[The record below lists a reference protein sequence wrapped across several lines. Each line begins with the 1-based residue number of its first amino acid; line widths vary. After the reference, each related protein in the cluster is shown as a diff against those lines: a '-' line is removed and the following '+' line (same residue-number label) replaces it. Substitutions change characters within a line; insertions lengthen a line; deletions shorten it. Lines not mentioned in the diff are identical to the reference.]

1 MRSKT
6 IRRLI
11 IAGVLFGAICAAGVH
26 RGKAQMKS
34 EVTTVALTARMPG
47 GVSVQWVSLPGTQF
61 VQDSGLRA
69 DLVVID
75 TTWHIGLGQ
84 NVGARCRLMGRDPGE
99 AGIFVLK
106 KVGEAPDPAVY
117 GFLSRPP
124 PTQVSL
130 LKELQPQRG
139 RQMRTDGL
147 LLVGTDTPTHKER
160 VLLMTVTAL

>member
-1 MRSKT
+1 
-6 IRRLI
+6 
-11 IAGVLFGAICAAGVH
+11 
-26 RGKAQMKS
+26 MKS
-34 EVTTVALTARMPG
+34 EVATVALTARMPG

-61 VQDSGLRA
+61 VQGTALRA

-84 NVGARCRLMGRDPGE
+84 NVSAQCRLMDRDPGE

-106 KVGEAPDPAVY
+106 KVGEAPDPPVY
-117 GFLSRPP
+117 GFLSRPA

-130 LKELQPQRG
+130 LKELLPQRG
-139 RQMRTDGL
+139 RQVQTDGL
-147 LLVGTDTPTHKER
+147 LVVGTDTPTHKER